1 MTLRQIPLA
10 GVALGAVA
18 LFAGPALAGSAAANQ
33 NEIDA
38 LKQQMYDIQ
47 QRLTEMQIAQ
57 TSQDKN
63 PVTVSLKDGK
73 PSFRTADGNFT
84 MAIRGRAHLDVA
96 SYAQDDRSKAAT
108 GGGLNSGANFRR
120 AELGVEGAFMK
131 DWGYKL
137 NMQWGDSGAERAS
150 TIKDAYLSYD
160 GIKGVSIMA
169 GAIQTPMT
177 LDDTTSSNDITFI
190 ERASAANLATSL
202 GAGDGR
208 ISFGAKGNT
217 DSFYGSLFYTM
228 NTIATATN
236 ASNEGSALVGRAAY
250 AFAPATDMNVHI
262 GASGTFKPDTDGA
275 VTFQDRPEL
284 RVDPT
289 RLVSTGALLA
299 DDASVYG
306 PELAASYGPFKIQS
320 EYYFYNVNRTGTLPD
335 PDFNSWYAQASWVI
349 TGEAYKYDMK
359 DAAYKGVKP
368 ANPFSLNGGGM
379 GAWEVAA
386 RFSQT
391 DLNYNEGSAG
401 AATPAGGIRG
411 GKQRIITAGVN
422 WYPIN
427 NVRFMLEYLDVDVD
441 RMNGA
446 GGDIGHA
453 YNALAAR
460 AQFAF

>member
-1 MTLRQIPLA
+1 MTLRQILLA
-10 GVALGAVA
+10 GTALGAAA
-18 LFAGPALAGSAAANQ
+18 LLASPALAGSAAASQ
-33 NEIDA
+33 NEMDT
-38 LKQQMYDIQ
+38 LKQQMYEIQ
-47 QRLTEMQIAQ
+47 QRLNEMQTAQ
-57 TSQDKN
+57 AKEDKN

-73 PSFRTADGNFT
+73 PSFKTADGNFT

-96 SYAQDDRSKAAT
+96 SYGQNANSKAQT

-120 AELGVEGAFMK
+120 AELGVEGTFMK

-160 GIKGVSIMA
+160 GIKGISIMA

-217 DSFYGSLFYTM
+217 DNFYGSLFYTM
-228 NTIATATN
+228 NTIGTAANT
-236 ASNEGSALVGRAAY
+236 SSEGSAFVGRMAY
-250 AFAPATDMNVHI
+250 AFSPAADWNVHL

-289 RLVSTGALLA
+289 RLVSTGALVA

-306 PELAASYGPFKIQS
+306 PEFATSYGPFKAQA

-349 TGEAYKYDMK
+349 TGEDYKYDMK

-386 RFSQT
+386 RYSQT

-401 AATPAGGIRG
+401 TATPVGGIRG
-411 GKQRIITAGVN
+411 GKQNIITAGVN

-427 NVRFMLEYLDVDVD
+427 NVRFMLEYLNVDVD

-446 GGDIGHA
+446 GADIGHK
-453 YNALAAR
+453 YNAVAAR